1 MTLRRSFFIS
11 AGLFIAAM
19 VIAFTPLA
27 EGEEGTW
34 QDMTGDIVWSVI
46 FVTLPLTVLLGIGMW
61 LRGRRSGISPSRMER

>member
-11 AGLFIAAM
+11 AGLFVAAL

-34 QDMTGDIVWSVI
+34 QDMTGDIVWSAI
-46 FVTLPLTVLLGIGMW
+46 FVLLPLTVILAVAVWM
-61 LRGRRSGISPSRMER
+61 RGRRAAAR